1 MSDDDVEEFS
11 ISDRDLKSAY
21 DPMRRRGRPNKEEA
35 LYGIWA
41 TGTERAAK
49 RPVAPTYGRGP
60 QTISFVSGGLKDG
73 SKIEKP
79 KSTSKSAGSKTK
91 PILIESYDSDE
102 DSDASAD
109 SNKNNDDD
117 DDDDDDDVEVIG
129 KKYKKRKR
137 ADSSDGD
144 DSDLEELQEESEKP
158 LGSVRPVIAMELLQ
172 NSVFF

>member
-1 MSDDDVEEFS
+1 MSDDDIEEFS

-21 DPMRRRGRPNKEEA
+21 DPTRRQRRPNKEEA

-49 RPVAPTYGRGP
+49 RPAAPTYGRGP

-73 SKIEKP
+73 SKP
-79 KSTSKSAGSKTK
+79 KSTNKPAGSKTK

-109 SNKNNDDD
+109 SNKE

-129 KKYKKRKR
+129 KKYKKRKL

-144 DSDLEELQEESEKP
+144 DSDIEEVQEDTEKP
-158 LGSVRPVIAMELLQ
+158 RGSVRPAVAIELLQ
-172 NSVFF
+172 NSVFV